1 MTAQSCHVP
10 LFHAGAPL
18 DLTTGSTLAAL
29 TSLSNLQCLWLS
41 LSFTKGQPDAGWVWL
56 QALHQLTSIHLSDH
70 ESIGAR
76 QSSSARIAVVTA
88 IAMYQTAIAL
98 RNGHRLMGCLLCIG
112 SEHLIFDF
120 QALGHMTMLREAII
134 GCAVTIASHQPVSSH
149 QHIFPCME
157 HPCTVMETQ
166 IA

>member
-1 MTAQSCHVP
+1 MSAQTRHVP

-29 TSLSNLQCLWLS
+29 TSLTKLQCLWLS
-41 LSFTKGQPDAGWVWL
+41 LSIKGQPDAGWGWL
-56 QALHQLTSIHLSDH
+56 QALHRLTSIHLSDH

-76 QSSSARIAVVTA
+76 QSSSAWIVVVAA

-98 RNGHRLMGCLLCIG
+98 RNGHRLMGYLLCIG

-120 QALGHMTMLREAII
+120 QALGHMTTLREAII
-134 GCAVTIASHQPVSSH
+134 GCTVTIASHQPVSSH
-149 QHIFPCME
+149 QHMFHAWSFDALC
-157 HPCTVMETQ
+157 
-166 IA
+166 